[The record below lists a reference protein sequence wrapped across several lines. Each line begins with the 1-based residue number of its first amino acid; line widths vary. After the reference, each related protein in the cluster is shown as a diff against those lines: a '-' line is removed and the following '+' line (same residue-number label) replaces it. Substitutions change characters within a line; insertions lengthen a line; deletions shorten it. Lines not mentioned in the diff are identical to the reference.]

1 MSLPDAEAAREL
13 VWREAAAL
21 DERRWDDW
29 LALYDEAA
37 VFWVPAWKSE
47 DTPTE
52 DPDTEISLIYIASRT
67 QLEERVARVRS
78 GRSAASSPMPRTA
91 HALSNLLVEPA
102 EGDALRV
109 RSVATTHLFDLRRRE
124 SHLFFSRVEH
134 LLAQSAGRL
143 LIRRKKV
150 LLLNDYLPTAID
162 FYTV

>member
-1 MSLPDAEAAREL
+1 MSLDAEAAREL

-29 LALYDEAA
+29 LALYHEDA

-47 DTPTE
+47 DQPTA
-52 DPDTEISLIYIASRT
+52 DPDAEISLIYIATRA

-91 HALSNLLVEPA
+91 HALSNLLVDGA
-102 EGDALRV
+102 ADGSVRV
-109 RSVATTHLFDLRRRE
+109 TSVATTHLYDLRRRE
-124 SHLFFSRVEH
+124 SHSFFSRCEH
-134 LLAQSAGRL
+134 VLAPAAGGQLR
-143 LIRRKKV
+143 IRRKTV
-150 LLLNDYLPTAID
+150 LLLNDYLPTAVD

>member
-1 MSLPDAEAAREL
+1 MSGAEVEAAREL

-37 VFWVPAWKSE
+37 VFWVPAWKNE
-47 DTPTE
+47 DTPTA
-52 DPDTEISLIYIASRT
+52 DPDAEISLIYIASRA
-67 QLEERVARVRS
+67 QLEERVSRVRS

-91 HALSNLLVEPA
+91 HALSNLLVEPSA
-102 EGDALRV
+102 GGAFLV

-124 SHLFFSRVEH
+124 SHLYYSRCEH
-134 LLAQSAGRL
+134 LLAPGAGGLR
-143 LIRRKKV
+143 IRRKKV
-150 LLLNDYLPTAID
+150 LVLNDYLPTAVD

>member
-67 QLEERVARVRS
+67 QLEERVARIRS

-91 HALSNLLVEPA
+91 HALSNVLVEPV

-124 SHLFFSRVEH
+124 SHLFFSCVEH
-134 LLAQSAGRL
+134 LLAKDAGGLR
-143 LIRRKKV
+143 IRRKKV
-150 LLLNDYLPTAID
+150 VLLNDYLPTAID